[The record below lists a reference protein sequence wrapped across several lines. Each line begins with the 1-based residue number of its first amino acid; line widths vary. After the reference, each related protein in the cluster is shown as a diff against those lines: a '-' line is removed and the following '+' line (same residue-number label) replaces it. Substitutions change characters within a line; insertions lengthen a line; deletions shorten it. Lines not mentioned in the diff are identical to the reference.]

1 MSERSHGQP
10 NPIVQQKAA
19 DVRESAF
26 SHTPHAR
33 ALSIPVVVIHTV
45 RLVGLVHNEGGP
57 LQGGMAHHTGEAL
70 GMVGVTSGLQHPVCD
85 GLLADTALFQGALS
99 PKKTSKTC
107 ESNLPPL

>member
-1 MSERSHGQP
+1 M
-10 NPIVQQKAA
+10 
-19 DVRESAF
+19 
-26 SHTPHAR
+26 
-33 ALSIPVVVIHTV
+33 VVIHTV

-99 PKKTSKTC
+99 PKETSKTC
-107 ESNLPPL
+107 EYHLPPL